1 MRARGWLERGY
12 QCPAE
17 QLNLGT
23 WVCSCLVEEHAPALV
38 GTLVR
43 LRAHEPADFAVLND
57 LINDPEVGEG
67 LGMVM
72 PQPVA
77 GYQAFVEMT
86 EKDDVKSMFVIER
99 LDGADPVG
107 ACSFFTI
114 EPAPR
119 TAVIGVWLGKP
130 YWDSG
135 LGTDAVR
142 TLCRFGFDHMN
153 LQRIELN
160 VFETNP
166 RAVRAYEKVGFVL
179 EGTRR
184 RAEFVR
190 GHHVDSYLMGLLS
203 EELAR

>member
-1 MRARGWLERGY
+1 MRTLGWLVGGY
-12 QCPAE
+12 QCPRERLKFGA
-17 QLNLGT
+17 
-23 WVCSCLVEEHAPALV
+23 WVCSRLVEDHAPPLH

-43 LRAHEPADFAVLND
+43 LRAHEPADVAVLND

-72 PQPVA
+72 PQPVS
-77 GYQAFVEMT
+77 GYQAFIEMT
-86 EKDDVKSMFVIER
+86 KEDDAKSMFVIER
-99 LDGADPVG
+99 LDGAMPIG
-107 ACSFFTI
+107 ACSFFAI

-153 LQRIELN
+153 VQRIELN
-160 VFETNP
+160 VFATNP
-166 RAVRAYEKVGFVL
+166 RAMRAYEKVGFVR

-203 EELAR
+203 EELVR